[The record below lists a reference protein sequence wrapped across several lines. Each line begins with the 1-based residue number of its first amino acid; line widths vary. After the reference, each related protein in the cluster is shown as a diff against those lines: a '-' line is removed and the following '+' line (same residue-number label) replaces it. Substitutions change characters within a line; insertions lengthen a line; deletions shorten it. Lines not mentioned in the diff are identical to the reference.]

1 MATTSKP
8 IKCTCAHE
16 FQDQN
21 YGPQMRLHS
30 KMKQRV
36 LTDKMWR
43 CTVCK
48 KERESGSSTSG
59 AVVSNVKGKKK

>member
-1 MATTSKP
+1 MPITSKP
-8 IKCTCAHE
+8 IKCTCENE

-36 LTDKMWR
+36 STDKMWR
-43 CTVCK
+43 CTVCQ
-48 KERESGSSTSG
+48 KEREAGSSGSST
-59 AVVSNVKGKKK
+59 VSNIKGKKKK